1 MWKETLALWLLLLL
15 VVGVLV
21 EMRAGSL
28 CPPEQLVTHRS
39 WAGSLCTNG
48 PALSCL
54 VCPDLWLHLYA
65 NTNNL
70 LLS

>member
-1 MWKETLALWLLLLL
+1 MRKEILFLWLLLLL

-39 WAGSLCTNG
+39 LCTNG
-48 PALSCL
+48 LALSCL

-65 NTNNL
+65 NANNL
-70 LLS
+70 LPS